1 MLGFA
6 ALSPTYGKLRHLM
19 SVDAQNAESRTA
31 ALVVRSLLYLSGQV
45 LLSVPFCIVAIAGL
59 LLPYRWRYAL
69 VSRWTHCNLW
79 WLEKT
84 CRLNHR
90 LIGRENIPQQPTI
103 IFCKHESAWETLAL
117 QRYFTPQVWVIK
129 RELLWIP
136 FFGWGLATLRPIAID
151 RKSSRT
157 ALEQILTQ
165 GRERLKDGCWVVIF
179 PEGTRVAPGE
189 KRRYRQG
196 GAMLAQET
204 GYPIL
209 PIAHNAGDFWP
220 RNSVIKRPGTIDL
233 AIGPVIETAGRSAAD
248 INRLAEEWIESTVE
262 KIRLGLTARACE
274 HGDHDNASQTVEER
288 THSV

>member
-1 MLGFA
+1 MERNA
-6 ALSPTYGKLRHLM
+6 SN
-19 SVDAQNAESRTA
+19 AQPATA
-31 ALVVRSLLYLSGQV
+31 ALAARSLLYVAGQA
-45 LLSVPFCIVAIAGL
+45 LLSVPFCIVAIAAL
-59 LLPYRWRYAL
+59 LLPYRWRYVL
-69 VSRWTHCNLW
+69 VSRWTHLNLW
-79 WLEKT
+79 WLDKT

-90 LIGRENIPQQPTI
+90 LIGAENIPQQPTI

-165 GRERLKDGCWVVIF
+165 GRERLNDGCWVVIF

-196 GAMLAQET
+196 GAMLAKET
-204 GYPIL
+204 GYPVL
-209 PIAHNAGDFWP
+209 PVAHNAGDFWP
-220 RNSVIKRPGTIDL
+220 RNSLIKRPGTIEL
-233 AIGPVIETAGRSAAD
+233 VIGPVIESAGRSAND

-262 KIRLGLTARACE
+262 EIRLGPAARGSG
-274 HGDHDNASQTVEER
+274 HGGRDHAPQSVEEH
-288 THSV
+288 TQSV